1 MAGVL
6 PALIIVFREVF
17 EAGLVVGIVL
27 AVTQGVPHR
36 GLWIAGGVA
45 AGVLGSCLMAGFAGV
60 ISQAFA
66 GSGQEL
72 VNATVLMI
80 AVVMLTWH
88 NVWMA
93 RHGRELAAQFRAA
106 GEAVAAGSKSLVALA
121 VVVCVAV
128 LREGFEVVMFLYGVL
143 ATQGATGFEVFVGG
157 VAGMLLGALVCGA
170 TYFGMLTIP
179 QRFLFSVTSIMI
191 AFLAAGM
198 AAQAIGFL
206 EQANVV
212 LALDQVVW
220 DSSWLLSDSSI
231 LGRVLRTLVGY
242 NDRPTLMQLTVYC
255 ATLAV
260 MFTLMKL
267 LAPPPRGR
275 RPVTRLVQQS
285 GVHHRLAYR
294 DLRLFGR
301 RHHRQAQQVLAAA
314 EQRHAV
320 FDRRRARFHEQ
331 IDMQRGELVLQRE
344 RSCKVAAQASA
355 LELGAQPRR
364 HVGRHRDAAV
374 AAVGHEAERGDV
386 LARRAD

>member
-1 MAGVL
+1 MIA
-6 PALIIVFREVF
+6 ALIIVFREVF

-27 AVTQGVPHR
+27 AVTQGVPR
-36 GLWIAGGVA
+36 RALWITGGVA
-45 AGVLGSCLMAGFAGV
+45 AGVVGSCVMAAFAGV

-72 VNATVLMI
+72 VNATVLAI

-88 NVWMA
+88 NVWMS
-93 RHGRELAAQFRAA
+93 RHGRELAAEFRAA
-106 GEAVAAGSKSLVALA
+106 GEAVVSGSKSVAALA

-143 ATQGATGFEVFVGG
+143 ATEGATGLEVLVGG
-157 VAGMLLGALVCGA
+157 MAGMLLGALVCAA

-179 QRFLFSVTSIMI
+179 QRYLFGVTSFMI

-212 LALDQVVW
+212 LALDHVVW
-220 DSSWLLSDSSI
+220 DSSWLLSDNSI

-242 NDRPTLMQLTVYC
+242 NDRPTVMQLTVYC

-275 RPVTRLVQQS
+275 HPVT
-285 GVHHRLAYR
+285 A
-294 DLRLFGR
+294 
-301 RHHRQAQQVLAAA
+301 
-314 EQRHAV
+314 
-320 FDRRRARFHEQ
+320 
-331 IDMQRGELVLQRE
+331 
-344 RSCKVAAQASA
+344 
-355 LELGAQPRR
+355 
-364 HVGRHRDAAV
+364 
-374 AAVGHEAERGDV
+374 
-386 LARRAD
+386 